1 MIGESLEMMGSNM
14 QRCAETMQKQISS
27 IIKIIQFFRDLVLP
41 NNVKSELKNQIE
53 ILQHLEVEKEQ
64 QMKAM
69 AQMS

>member
-1 MIGESLEMMGSNM
+1 MIGESLEMMGGNM